1 MSSDGRCYDARAH
14 GAKCN
19 ECPLRGHQVVPPE
32 GPHPLRALAEA
43 KNHPMLALVGEAPGE
58 QEERQARPFVGPSGD
73 EMNRALVGAGLRRGN
88 IHVTNVLLCR
98 PPDNKLGEFLKA
110 ISKRNK
116 ELEKEHK
123 DACKEAEKA
132 GRPRPIEPVYIKNPI
147 DCCRSR
153 FESEIENFTNFITLG
168 KTANQAVTGSGAS
181 ILAVRGGLLTLPA
194 TQRTPERKVM
204 PTIHPA
210 FCLRQPR
217 WFHVFR
223 NDISKAARW
232 FRGDTEW
239 EPPRTTFQ
247 PTPDQLSQFVSRKDV
262 VYAFDIETDGIESLT
277 ARIRCVAIGDGDEVY
292 VMGFLSKDGHS
303 RFYEDPE
310 EERDILRILKRFFE
324 DPTRTKYGWNSINYD
339 ATVIKQQWG
348 VDVINHIDGILIHRN
363 VESELPHSLAYAVS
377 MCTEA
382 PAWKSDRD
390 GNKLATSSE
399 SDRQLH
405 EYCATDTHLTAK
417 ILTPLVE
424 QLKLRN
430 QVHVWKFDQKVQ
442 EVCRSMH
449 RLGMYVNQ
457 EVRLAKEKE
466 LLARLHK
473 LLHQIRDRIGDD
485 KFNPG
490 SVFQMR
496 AVLFDQWK
504 LNPPLEDEERLTSSG
519 DPSTSDLVLRALLTD
534 PEVPTEKRDIIKLIR
549 YYRKVQKVLGT
560 YVCKIR
566 PWNMAADLGW
576 DEEEEWVDKETR
588 EKYGEVKRGIVDP
601 RSGRMH
607 PGWSASVAVTGRLS
621 SSRPI
626 NAMNFPSSL
635 RGMINAAPG
644 NVLVGADSEQIE
656 VRIAAS
662 LWDVELYLNAF
673 GEGKDV
679 HSMNAYTIFGDA
691 FCSAAGI
698 EPGAFL
704 KPGMLIG
711 KSWDEKG
718 TFCGKG
724 EAKALRSLG
733 KAVFLASQ
741 YMAGVEKATQMI
753 RRTEV
758 AAKDPTTGD
767 TATDGTTDLPYALL
781 PVRKVREMRERWLKG
796 VPQYEKGWNKEIA
809 EWNHQGY
816 LAEPVLG
823 RRRDFLDG
831 ENPNE
836 LVNYKIQ
843 SSAAAIIS
851 TSMLQ
856 IYEQIPEGKWGPGT
870 GIINQCHDHIVVE
883 CPESEAAWVSGVIE
897 EAMNMTH
904 PDIPNVKFAASAAV
918 AKSWDKV

>member
-1 MSSDGRCYDARAH
+1 MSGRNYDPRAH
-14 GAKCN
+14 GAKCDD
-19 ECPLRGHQVVPPE
+19 CPLRGQAYVAPE
-32 GPHPLRALAEA
+32 GPDSLKVLSGAFSHPYLAV
-43 KNHPMLALVGEAPGE
+43 VGEAPGE
-58 QEERQARPFVGPSGD
+58 QEERQGRPFVGPSGD
-73 EMNRALVGAGLRRGN
+73 EMNKALVGAGLRRGFV
-88 IHVTNVLLCR
+88 HVTNVLLCR
-98 PPDNKLGEFLKA
+98 PPDNNLTEFIKA

-116 ELEKEHK
+116 TMEKEWK
-123 DACKEAEKA
+123 ERCKTA
-132 GRPRPIEPVYIKNPI
+132 GTNGLPQPPPPSYIPSPI
-147 DCCRSR
+147 DCCKPR
-153 FESEIENFTNFITLG
+153 FEAEVENITNFITLG
-168 KTANQAVTGSGAS
+168 KTANTAVTGSTAS
-181 ILAVRGGLLTLPA
+181 ILSVRGGLTTLPA
-194 TQRTPERKVM
+194 NERFPERKVM
-204 PTIHPA
+204 PTIHPS
-210 FCLRQPR
+210 FCLHQPR

-232 FRGDTEW
+232 FRGEADW
-239 EPPRTTFQ
+239 EPPTVLKQ
-247 PTPDQLSQFVSRKDV
+247 PTVEQLENFLSRKDT
-262 VYAFDIETDGIESLT
+262 VYTFDIETDGIESLT
-277 ARIRCVAIGDGDEVY
+277 ARIRCLAIGDGNEVY
-292 VMGFLSKDGHS
+292 VMGFLSKDGTTK
-303 RFYEDPE
+303 FYPSTE
-310 EERDILRILKRFFE
+310 EFAVRAVLKQFFE
-324 DPTRTKYGWNSINYD
+324 DANRTKYGWNSINYD
-339 ATVIKQQWG
+339 ATVLKQQWG
-348 VDVINHIDGILIHRN
+348 MDVNNHIDGILIHRN

-390 GNKLATSSE
+390 GQKLSTHSE
-399 SDRQLH
+399 SDEQLH
-405 EYCATDTHLTAK
+405 LYCATDVHLTAK
-417 ILTPLVE
+417 ILKPLVE
-424 QLKLRN
+424 QLKLRD
-430 QVHVWKFDQKVQ
+430 QVNVWRFDQRVQ

-449 RLGMYVNQ
+449 RLGMFVNQ

-466 LLARLHK
+466 LLSRLHK
-473 LLHQIRDRIGDD
+473 LLHQIRDRVGND

-496 AVLFDQWK
+496 DILFDQWK

-534 PEVPTEKRDIIKLIR
+534 PEVPTDRRDTIKLMR

-560 YVCKIR
+560 YVCKLR

-576 DEEEEWVDKETR
+576 DDEDDWVDKETR
-588 EKYGEVKRGIVDP
+588 EKYGEEKRGIVDP
-601 RSGRMH
+601 KTGRMH
-607 PGWSASVAVTGRLS
+607 PGWSSSVAVTGRLS
-621 SSRPI
+621 SSKPI

-635 RGMINAAPG
+635 RGMVNAAPG

-662 LWDVELYLNAF
+662 LWNVELYLNAF

-691 FCSAAGI
+691 FCKAASI
-698 EPGAFL
+698 EPKAFTD
-704 KPGMLIG
+704 PGILIG

-758 AAKDPTTGD
+758 AAKDPTTGE

-781 PVRKVREMRERWLKG
+781 PVRKVREMRERWMKG
-796 VPQYEKGWNKEIA
+796 VPQYEKGWSREIE
-809 EWNHQGY
+809 EWKHIGY
-816 LAEPVLG
+816 LADPVLG

-843 SSAAAIIS
+843 SSAAALIS
-851 TSMLQ
+851 TAMLQ

-897 EAMNMTH
+897 EAMNMSH
-904 PDIPNVKFAASAAV
+904 DALPNVKFAASAAV